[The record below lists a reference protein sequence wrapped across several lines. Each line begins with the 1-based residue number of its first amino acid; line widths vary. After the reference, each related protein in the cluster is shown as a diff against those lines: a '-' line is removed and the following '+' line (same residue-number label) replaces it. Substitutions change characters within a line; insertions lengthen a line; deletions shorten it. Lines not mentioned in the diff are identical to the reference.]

1 MRFHSFPSI
10 INEQIIINVRALFM
24 NTNTKTSDLKL
35 KHAMNDHAHLTNDAK
50 CSKCSCSGY
59 FNIHTP
65 DDGICENVNG
75 LN

>member
-1 MRFHSFPSI
+1 
-10 INEQIIINVRALFM
+10 M